1 MKFGEQKISFEL
13 SELLVPSEWI
23 NETETGK
30 CYLGVFPNTNAKDI
44 EAFYFGQKYFKKY
57 YTYFDL
63 NIVQSKESDKLRI
76 GTGLRNTNINILN
89 LQYNV
94 NADGFD
100 HQSGDQSQ
108 WTYEPNVMSTLK
120 DEDDDVVTRFIKKN
134 MELFIICCVILAFL
148 ILTLIGLCV
157 YLRKKS
163 NKNRMGNVF
172 KDKLTYY
179 GK

>member
-1 MKFGEQKISFEL
+1 
-13 SELLVPSEWI
+13 
-23 NETETGK
+23 
-30 CYLGVFPNTNAKDI
+30 
-44 EAFYFGQKYFKKY
+44 
-57 YTYFDL
+57 
-63 NIVQSKESDKLRI
+63 
-76 GTGLRNTNINILN
+76 
-89 LQYNV
+89 
-94 NADGFD
+94 
-100 HQSGDQSQ
+100 
-108 WTYEPNVMSTLK
+108 MSTLK